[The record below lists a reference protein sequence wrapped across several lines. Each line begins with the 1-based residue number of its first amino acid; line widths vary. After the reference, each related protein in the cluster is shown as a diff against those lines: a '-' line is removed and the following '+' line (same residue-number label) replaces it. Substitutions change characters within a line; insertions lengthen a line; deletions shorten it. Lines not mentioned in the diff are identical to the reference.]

1 MFYPTFQA
9 THSINPTSHTLFMSL
24 PLHSK
29 EMLTLS
35 EVQALADR
43 CVITALLDRVRY

>member
-1 MFYPTFQA
+1 MFSGTIAA
-9 THSINPTSHTLFMSL
+9 THNINLPSRTLFMSA
-24 PLHSK
+24 PLHYK

-43 CVITALLDRVRY
+43 CVITALLD

>member
-1 MFYPTFQA
+1 MFSVTIAA
-9 THSINPTSHTLFMSL
+9 THNINL
-24 PLHSK
+24 PSYVLYMPAHLRYK

-43 CVITALLDRVRY
+43 CVITAALD